1 MTLGFGQD
9 LKDLQE
15 YMATQMFEKV
25 KRSFPAFPVFSF
37 TLTEDVP
44 FVTLDPS
51 NRKQLKKI

>member
-44 FVTLDPS
+44 FVTLDPAIGNS
-51 NRKQLKKI
+51 